1 MALESDNEPRVMLN
15 QIFKSWHN
23 EIKEI
28 IKLTPDSSIGRI
40 EVYDHDPI
48 EIWFKNRVVLLGDS
62 AHAAGPTSG
71 QGACQAIEDAY
82 CLAECLSNESTVEQS
97 LETYTFLRKD
107 KASNIIIEAKNVRKG
122 IGL

>member
-1 MALESDNEPRVMLN
+1 MA
-15 QIFKSWHN
+15 
-23 EIKEI
+23 

-107 KASNIIIEAKNVRKG
+107 KASNIIIEARKKTE
-122 IGL
+122 IIFKTKKEECEKRNRTLKDA